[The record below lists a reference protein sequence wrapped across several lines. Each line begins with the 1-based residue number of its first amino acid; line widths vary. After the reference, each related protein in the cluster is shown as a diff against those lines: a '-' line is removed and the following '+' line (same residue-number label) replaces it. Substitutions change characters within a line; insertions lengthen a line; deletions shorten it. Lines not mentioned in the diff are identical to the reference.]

1 MTKFKHFET
10 ESGKIIT
17 TAEFDGYSIA
27 ERLLEGLMF
36 QITIQPDGTLKAS
49 VKPSDEEYFSQFN
62 TTKFLKEAEDYAS
75 DCDEFTDPV
84 SGESCWL
91 VVDGVDNRPKPMGI
105 PIQVTNH
112 PFQFPGIDVT
122 KEFEEKDPIIGEFK
136 PKRKFL
142 NFVSAVNRNG
152 DRIRFIRD
160 IAFIKGEKLS
170 GVLEGLI
177 FKITIC
183 DEGTIKFEEVDTNQ
197 TDDAQRQRL
206 LDDIDSMDV
215 TGYAQKF
222 VVGDLEFTDVNGDR
236 CYLEVEHEKP
246 IDRFASLL
254 DMFDQEKKKVE
265 EATLSDRGFSIL
277 DALFSSESDG
287 ESDDEIISTEKD
299 AEVFFDAI
307 ENPAEPNENLKNAAT
322 SYMEEQFRKMNED
335 KINELKERISKK
347 EEDISKYNRDIS
359 FAESKLKTTKE
370 ELGVLE
376 SRLDSMYPGDEPNG
390 YAFYV
395 SEEQK
400 NETGLDES
408 TRHIADKIADLMKLK
423 KDVLFDYLTGGYY
436 NIKIAP
442 KDDFE
447 NENAIERD
455 ILEKVGSI
463 DPSGKISMTGKG
475 EFEYRGELTW
485 HQLVGKMIKKGFE
498 QVPEYDEFCNSNSY
512 ESHEEDDEVDN
523 TQDMSDDITDKGSEN
538 STEFKAKYLKTID
551 EPTHLVVIG
560 TQDHTGGEDFS
571 IQDDFCGFHAYIN
584 GKKLKRKYEYESD
597 GFVCIIPLVEF
608 KKWLVKNPWA
618 TEDGGGVSSFF
629 LPNFSG
635 TIEVGC
641 KLEDGE
647 YSTDFDIDR
656 EYIAHQLDEYP
667 EEVFLNFPEGTTII
681 DMENHE
687 IPLSV
692 IRDMNIDKILN

>member
-1 MTKFKHFET
+1 M
-10 ESGKIIT
+10 
-17 TAEFDGYSIA
+17 
-27 ERLLEGLMF
+27 
-36 QITIQPDGTLKAS
+36 
-49 VKPSDEEYFSQFN
+49 EEN
-62 TTKFLKEAEDYAS
+62 T
-75 DCDEFTDPV
+75 
-84 SGESCWL
+84 
-91 VVDGVDNRPKPMGI
+91 
-105 PIQVTNH
+105 Q
-112 PFQFPGIDVT
+112 
-122 KEFEEKDPIIGEFK
+122 EEKEIVIGNLK

-142 NFVSAVNRNG
+142 NFVSAVNG
-152 DRIRFIRD
+152 AKIRFIRD

-254 DMFDQEKKKVE
+254 NMFDEEKKKSE
-265 EATLSDRGFSIL
+265 ESTLSDKGLSIL
-277 DALFSSESDG
+277 DSLFGDTDDSEEGSKII
-287 ESDDEIISTEKD
+287 ESEKD

-307 ENPAEPNENLKNAAT
+307 ENPADPNDNLKNAAT

-347 EEDISKYNRDIS
+347 EEDVSKYNRDIS

-390 YAFYV
+390 FAFYI

-400 NETGLDES
+400 NETGLDET
-408 TRHIADKIADLMKLK
+408 TRDIADKIADLMKLK
-423 KDVLFDYLTGGYY
+423 KDVLFDYLTGGFY
-436 NIKIAP
+436 NIKIAQ
-442 KDDFE
+442 KDNFE
-447 NENAIERD
+447 NEDDIEKD
-455 ILEKVGSI
+455 ILEKVASI
-463 DPSGKISMTGKG
+463 DPEGKISMIGKG
-475 EFEYRGELTW
+475 EFEYRGDLTW

-512 ESHEEDDEVDN
+512 ESHEEETDNLPGIDLGTGVGVDHP
-523 TQDMSDDITDKGSEN
+523 DSPITDID
-538 STEFKAKYLKTID
+538 TEFKTKTLKTID
-551 EPTHLVVIG
+551 EPTHLIVMG
-560 TQDHTGGEDFS
+560 TQDHNDNEEYS
-571 IQDDFCGFHAYIN
+571 ITDDFCGFHSYIN
-584 GKKLKRKYEYESD
+584 GKKVQRRYEYESD
-597 GFVCIIPLVEF
+597 GFVSIMTVDEY
-608 KKWLVKNPWA
+608 KKWLSKNPWV

-641 KLEDGE
+641 KMEDGSF
-647 YSTDFDIDR
+647 STDFDLND
-656 EYIAHQLDEYP
+656 EYIAHQFGYDEYP
-667 EEVFLNFPEGTTII
+667 EIFMNFPEGTTII

-692 IRDMNIDKILN
+692 VRDMNIDKILNNQYSELKYSPYICKNIYKL